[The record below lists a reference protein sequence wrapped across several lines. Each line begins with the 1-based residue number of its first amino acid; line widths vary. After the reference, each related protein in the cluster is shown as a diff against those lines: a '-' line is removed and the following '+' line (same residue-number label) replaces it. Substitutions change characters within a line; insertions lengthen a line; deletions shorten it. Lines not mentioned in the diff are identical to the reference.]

1 MPCIF
6 CSLKTLGALS
16 MWSKIEAATPNTELT
31 ILAMCRFQD
40 AINLGKVWD
49 KKYKKSERLL
59 N

>member
-16 MWSKIEAATPNTELT
+16 MWSKIEAAAPNTELT

-49 KKYKKSERLL
+49 KKYE
-59 N
+59 